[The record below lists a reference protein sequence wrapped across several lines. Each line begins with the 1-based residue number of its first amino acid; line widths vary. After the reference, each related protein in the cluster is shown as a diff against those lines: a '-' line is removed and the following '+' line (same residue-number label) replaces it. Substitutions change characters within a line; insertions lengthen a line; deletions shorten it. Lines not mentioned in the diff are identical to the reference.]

1 MNTHVRPQDK
11 FVAVDGLNLRY
22 IEAGQGHPL
31 ILLHGASL
39 GSSADV
45 FLRNM
50 SPLAAAGFR
59 PIAFD
64 SPGFG
69 LSGTPTDHSGAYRR
83 DSILKFMDALGIEKT
98 ALIGHSQ
105 SGGPAA
111 QIGLQKPDRVS
122 HVIVLGTGSL
132 LPPADDSMKAPG
144 VAGQRQGG
152 EPKAADMKEPTVA
165 ETRQLLEWNLF
176 HPELVTDEELAL
188 RHSRSLGAC
197 FRAHVAR
204 AALSER
210 EPAKEPATP
219 LWKRLV
225 ELKMPLRLM
234 FGRQDRSW
242 AHARAMTLKEL
253 YPRLDLHI
261 LEDCKHLV
269 PWDAA
274 DAWVKLAVEK
284 LKA

>member
-1 MNTHVRPQDK
+1 MNTHVRPQVK
-11 FVAVDGLNLRY
+11 FVTVDGLKLRY
-22 IEAGQGHPL
+22 VEAGRGHPL

-45 FLRNM
+45 FLRNLQ
-50 SPLAAAGFR
+50 PLAAQGCR

-69 LSGTPTDHSGAYRR
+69 LSDTPSDHSGGYRR
-83 DSILKFMDALGIEKT
+83 DAILKFMDALGIEKA

-111 QIGLQKPDRVS
+111 QIGLQKPDRVT

-132 LPPADDSMKAPG
+132 LPPADDSMKTPG
-144 VAGQRQGG
+144 VTAQRQGG
-152 EPKAADMKEPTVA
+152 EPKAAEMKEPTLA
-165 ETRQLLEWNLF
+165 DTRQLLEWNLF
-176 HPELVTDEELAL
+176 HTELVTEDELAL

-204 AALSER
+204 AALAER

-234 FGRQDRSW
+234 FGRQDRGW
-242 AHARAMTLKEL
+242 AHGRAMKLKEL
-253 YPRLDLHI
+253 YPQLDLHI

-274 DAWVKLAVEK
+274 ETWVKLAVEK